1 MPPHQSIHGG
11 RCRGGSMPAMPS
23 GIFSGAGHAAKLC
36 HALGL
41 QPSGHP
47 RAPPYQPS
55 RDIMPNPSSTPV
67 VVIAPDS
74 FRGSPGVDQ
83 VAAAIATG
91 IQRARPDAVVRIC
104 PMADGGEGTLDAMLT
119 RGGER
124 RTLTVRGA
132 AGPGRQAPT
141 RLLADGSAIIETAGK
156 LRITDPGGLGGARG
170 ARRTPRLGGASR
182 APLDAGVRRFYV
194 ALGGSSTNDGGAGLL
209 AGLGM
214 KLFDAQGQELEPTPQ
229 QLAKVARVDVS
240 ELDARLADTTFVGM
254 SDVDN
259 PLTGEHGAT
268 AVFGPQKGVQP
279 DQVAT
284 VDAALA
290 RFADL
295 LAPALNRVARNEAG
309 AGAAGGLGFALHMLR
324 AQFQP
329 GAEVVAQ
336 QIGLDAALEG
346 ANWLITGEGRSD
358 VQTLHGKA
366 PFIACRHAQAAGVP
380 ATLLSGAVDSAA
392 LPRLA
397 EYFSGCFSPAPG
409 PISLEAAIR
418 DAARLLADAAE
429 QLTRLKY
436 GAR

>member
-1 MPPHQSIHGG
+1 
-11 RCRGGSMPAMPS
+11 
-23 GIFSGAGHAAKLC
+23 
-36 HALGL
+36 
-41 QPSGHP
+41 
-47 RAPPYQPS
+47 
-55 RDIMPNPSSTPV
+55 MPNPPSTPV

-74 FRGSPGVDQ
+74 FKGSLGAEQ
-83 VAAAIATG
+83 VAEAIATG
-91 IQRARPDAVVRIC
+91 VQRARPDAVVRIC

-124 RTLTVRGA
+124 RKLTVRGA
-132 AGPGRQAPT
+132 AGPVREAAAG
-141 RLLADGSAIIETAGK
+141 LLADGSAIIETAEIVS
-156 LRITDPGGLGGARG
+156 ITDPVGMGVPVEARSTRG
-170 ARRTPRLGGASR
+170 MGEAIR
-182 APLDAGVRRFYV
+182 ALLDAGVRRFFV

-214 KLFDAQGQELEPTPQ
+214 KLFDAQGQELEPKPEE
-229 QLAKVARVDVS
+229 LAKVARVDVS
-240 ELDARLADTTFVGM
+240 QLDARLAEATFIGM

-279 DQVAT
+279 DQIAT
-284 VDAALA
+284 IDAALA
-290 RFADL
+290 HFADL
-295 LAPALNRVARNEAG
+295 LEPALNRAARNEPG
-309 AGAAGGLGFALHMLR
+309 AGAAGGLGFALHMLG

-392 LPRLA
+392 LPRLT
-397 EYFSGCFSPAPG
+397 EHFTGCFSPAPG
-409 PISLEAAIR
+409 PITLDVAIR
-418 DAARLLADAAE
+418 DAARLLANEAE
-429 QLTRLKY
+429 QLTRLKF
-436 GAR
+436 GTR